1 MYSSQLPNV
10 SERCLRWDVPCAFIT
25 ADIGLHGSIILVHQ
39 GNPRAMYLRQ
49 NGGGQTQVTVAAPAS
64 LEIPMIISGAVIHCP
79 NERTQPSRPLD
90 LTPIKPSRLDRA
102 GLKSTMYAGT
112 GSRLRNVSAAKSNP
126 LHLSLRAQ
134 VCAGEGPPLSQSSGR
149 AKTFCTQWMLSI
161 VRALQHPT
169 VFASVETSA
178 HAGKQRDVQP
188 ALPFVVGT
196 QQPIPYM
203 TARPILPWLPRAHP
217 LRGFL

>member
-10 SERCLRWDVPCAFIT
+10 SERCLRWDVPCASIT

-64 LEIPMIISGAVIHCP
+64 LEIP
-79 NERTQPSRPLD
+79 LD
-90 LTPIKPSRLDRA
+90 LTPTKPSRLDRA